1 MNFYLTGIEG
11 MPKLLECCQ
20 APMPYF
26 KKNVYSDAFK
36 EMYQTH
42 VVTFDAIE
50 EGYNT
55 VIDKEQFL
63 TNMADA
69 LADFAVKRISGCSRK
84 REQDRVFMDLNMAM
98 AVFVL
103 PMVLEYNGNS
113 SKPLS
118 EKLLAAWKREFPKS
132 DLKAAD
138 RTYIEQGFHKK
149 YCYITTAVCQVY
161 GKSDDCYEL
170 TLLRDYRDTYLA
182 SLPEGES
189 LIREYYDV
197 APSIVK
203 HINQQEES
211 QEIYRSIWDQYLNPC
226 IRLIEQDRL
235 PECRERYED
244 MVHTLRDKY
253 FKYQSKTPLQ
263 ATEYQA
269 CSAAEQQGL

>member
-20 APMPYF
+20 DPMPYF
-26 KKNVYSDAFK
+26 KKSVYSDAFE
-36 EMYQTH
+36 EMYQKN
-42 VVTFDAIE
+42 VATFDAIE
-50 EGYNT
+50 EGYAA

-69 LADFAVKRISGCSRK
+69 LTDFAVKHLEGRKKMERK
-84 REQDRVFMDLNMAM
+84 RVLMDLEMAM
-98 AVFVL
+98 AIFVL
-103 PMVLEYNGNS
+103 PMVLEYQGSS

-118 EKLLAAWKREFPKS
+118 EQLLASWKRAFPRS

-138 RTYIEQGFHKK
+138 RAFIEEGFHRKF
-149 YCYITTAVCQVY
+149 CYITTAVCQVY
-161 GKSDDCYEL
+161 DKEDDCYEL

-182 SLPEGES
+182 SLPEGAS

-203 HINQQEES
+203 HINQRKDS
-211 QEIYRSIWDQYLNPC
+211 RDIYRSIWEQYLGPC
-226 IRLIEQDRL
+226 IRLIEEDRL

-244 MVHTLRDKY
+244 MVHTLKDR
-253 FKYQSKTPLQ
+253 FFRYQ
-263 ATEYQA
+263 
-269 CSAAEQQGL
+269 